1 MVYHWN
7 MDPITYLQTTD
18 ISLAALIGYVEEKQ
32 VEPTGNN
39 KLSDYESLVRS
50 IVGQQIST
58 FAARSIFDRLL
69 QTVHGVIT
77 PESITSLTV
86 ESLRD
91 IGLSRQKISY
101 IQDMGKNL
109 IEGRINLGDL
119 YSMSDE
125 NAIST
130 LIGLRGIGEW
140 TAQMFVMSQLGRED
154 IFPIKDAG
162 IRSAMGKL
170 YSLDKVTDEK
180 LIELS
185 GNWSPQRSL
194 ACKYLWKALDLGYF
208 TSKTT

>member
-1 MVYHWN
+1 MN
-7 MDPITYLQTTD
+7 PITYLQTTD

-32 VEPTGNN
+32 VESTWSQE
-39 KLSDYESLVRS
+39 LSDYESLVRS

-58 FAARSIFDRLL
+58 SAARSIFDRLL
-69 QTVHGVIT
+69 GIVDGVIT
-77 PESITSLTV
+77 PESITSLTE
-86 ESLRD
+86 ESLRA

-101 IQDMGKNL
+101 IQGMGKNL
-109 IEGRINLGDL
+109 IEGTVDLGTL
-119 YSMSDE
+119 YSMSDAE
-125 NAIST
+125 AVNM
-130 LIGLRGIGEW
+130 LKGLRGIGEW

-154 IFPIKDAG
+154 IFPVKDAG

-170 YSLDKVTDEK
+170 YSLDEVTDEK

-208 TSKTT
+208 TIK

>member
-1 MVYHWN
+1 MVYHWH

-32 VEPTGNN
+32 VKPTGNN

-58 FAARSIFDRLL
+58 FAARSIFERLL
-69 QTVHGVIT
+69 QTVSGVIT
-77 PESITSLTV
+77 PETVISLTV
-86 ESLRD
+86 ESLRN

-101 IQDMGKNL
+101 IQDMGRNL
-109 IEGRINLGDL
+109 IEGSINLGDL

-125 NAIST
+125 KAIST

-140 TAQMFVMSQLGRED
+140 TAQMFVMSQLGRQD

-170 YSLDKVTDEK
+170 YSLDEVTDEK

>member
-1 MVYHWN
+1 MN
-7 MDPITYLQTTD
+7 PITYLQTTD

-32 VEPTGNN
+32 VESASNQ

-50 IVGQQIST
+50 IVSQQIST

-69 QTVHGVIT
+69 QTVDGVVT
-77 PESITSLTV
+77 PESITSLTE
-86 ESLRD
+86 ESLRT

-101 IQDMGKNL
+101 IQGMGKNL
-109 IEGRINLGDL
+109 IEGTVDLETL
-119 YSMSDE
+119 YSMSDAE
-125 NAIST
+125 AVNM
-130 LIGLRGIGEW
+130 LKGLRGIGEW

-154 IFPIKDAG
+154 IFPLKDAG

-170 YSLDKVTDEK
+170 YSLDEVTDEK

-208 TSKTT
+208 TRSVS

>member
-1 MVYHWN
+1 

-18 ISLAALIGYVEEKQ
+18 ISLAALIGYVEEKH
-32 VEPTGNN
+32 VKPTGND

-50 IVGQQIST
+50 VVGQQIST

-69 QTVHGVIT
+69 QTVYGVIT

-86 ESLRD
+86 ESLRN

-101 IQDMGKNL
+101 IQGIGKHL
-109 IEGRINLGDL
+109 IEGSINLGDL
-119 YSMSDE
+119 YSMGDE
-125 NAIST
+125 KAIST
-130 LIGLRGIGEW
+130 LRGLRGIGEW

-170 YSLDKVTDEK
+170 YSLDEVTDEK
-180 LIELS
+180 LTELS
-185 GNWSPQRSL
+185 SNWSPHRSL

>member
-1 MVYHWN
+1 MN
-7 MDPITYLQTTD
+7 PITYLQTTD

-32 VEPTGNN
+32 VESASNE

-58 FAARSIFDRLL
+58 SAARSIFDRLL
-69 QTVHGVIT
+69 QTVDGVVT
-77 PESITSLTV
+77 PESITSLTE
-86 ESLRD
+86 ESLRT

-101 IQDMGKNL
+101 IQGMGNNL
-109 IEGRINLGDL
+109 IEGTVDLETL
-119 YSMSDE
+119 YSMSDAE
-125 NAIST
+125 AVNM
-130 LIGLRGIGEW
+130 LKGLRGIGEW

-154 IFPIKDAG
+154 IFPVKDAG

-185 GNWSPQRSL
+185 SNWSPQRSL

>member
-1 MVYHWN
+1 MVYYWH
-7 MDPITYLQTTD
+7 MDSITYLQTTD

-32 VEPTGNN
+32 VKSNN
-39 KLSDYESLVRS
+39 NNELSDYESLVRS
-50 IVGQQIST
+50 IIGQQIST
-58 FAARSIFDRLL
+58 FAARRIFDRLL
-69 QTVHGVIT
+69 QMVHGLIT

-109 IEGRINLGDL
+109 IEGSINLEDL
-119 YSMSDE
+119 YSMSDDE
-125 NAIST
+125 AINT
-130 LIGLRGIGEW
+130 LIALRGIGEW

-170 YSLDKVTDEK
+170 YSLDEVTDEK

-185 GNWSPQRSL
+185 ANWSPQRSL
-194 ACKYLWKALDLGYF
+194 ACKYLWQALDLGYF